1 MHIKYVTSKFLPLLA
16 LVTVMMIAAP
26 QTGAGADRHRVGA
39 LCNDGTNSSATGSGA
54 CSHHHGVKCWK
65 YSDGSCTK
73 P

>member
-1 MHIKYVTSKFLPLLA
+1 MLIKYVTRRFLPFIVL
-16 LVTVMMIAAP
+16 TVAIMLGAP

-39 LCNDGTNSSATGSGA
+39 VCNDGTDSSATGSGA

-65 YSDGSCTK
+65 YSDGTCTK